1 MLPPPPPPR
10 HRARNLSPGSRTPP
24 AHSRSPAAPAAT
36 PPWRSQGS
44 GGGGG
49 VPPLRSPPLPS
60 RPPGTISVLFSSAP
74 GSRADTPLPEPRSPR
89 PAAHALTRPP
99 PHRDDSPP
107 PAPPAGQRTGDR
119 QPRPRGRPAAPRAA
133 LPPPPGA
140 AVGRCSRQA
149 GLPPPPP
156 AARTHRA
163 AGAQQGAPPR
173 ALRPGPSMRLRG
185 LFCLC
190 PFLTGSRKSR
200 DSPPSRGEGGR
211 AAGGKKPRQPIVGS
225 RPAGQ
230 WGAGPAGG
238 LPRHVTPE
246 RREEGI

>member
-1 MLPPPPPPR
+1 MLPPPPPIGPETSALGAGHPPR
-10 HRARNLSPGSRTPP
+10 TAALPQHRRPHPPGGARGAEGAAGSRRSAPLPAAGHHLRPLLLGAREPGRHTPSRAPQPP
-24 AHSRSPAAPAAT
+24 ARRAHTNTAS
-36 PPWRSQGS
+36 
-44 GGGGG
+44 
-49 VPPLRSPPLPS
+49 SPPGRL
-60 RPPGTISVLFSSAP
+60 
-74 GSRADTPLPEPRSPR
+74 
-89 PAAHALTRPP
+89 
-99 PHRDDSPP
+99 P

-119 QPRPRGRPAAPRAA
+119 QPRPRGRGRPTAPRAA

-140 AVGRCSRQA
+140 AVGRCPRQA

-238 LPRHVTPE
+238 LPHHVTPE